1 MAPGPMICSAVR
13 GTVKSDNFLVI
24 PGRPLVIINWPVSVR
39 RPVSDRVANRIVA
52 YFLHSLPFALYT
64 RTSRPLGRAKFVWI
78 GSRAR

>member
-52 YFLHSLPFALYT
+52 YFL
-64 RTSRPLGRAKFVWI
+64 RTPSRASRPLGRAKFVWI